1 MRVTN
6 FYAGEFI
13 VCSTIMSGIRGNMR
27 KKRPQAIDVL
37 VGSNIRIRRLER
49 KISQTKLAHA
59 IGVTFQ
65 QVQKY
70 EKGTNRVGAS
80 RLTRIA
86 NMLEVPVASFFV
98 GAQGNDWSE
107 QDLDDSPVK
116 LLAEP
121 YALRLAQ
128 AFVAIKDLDL
138 RRSLVDVIEI
148 ISAKGSR
155 AR

>member
-1 MRVTN
+1 
-6 FYAGEFI
+6 
-13 VCSTIMSGIRGNMR
+13 
-27 KKRPQAIDVL
+27 
-37 VGSNIRIRRLER
+37 
-49 KISQTKLAHA
+49 
-59 IGVTFQ
+59 
-65 QVQKY
+65 VQKY

-86 NMLEVPVASFFV
+86 NFLEVPVASFFV
-98 GAQGNDWSE
+98 GAQGDDWSE
-107 QDLDDSPVK
+107 QDLDNSPVK

-128 AFVAIKDLDL
+128 AFVGIKDLDL

-148 ISAKGSR
+148 IASKSTR

>member
-1 MRVTN
+1 MLSQMMTGAR
-6 FYAGEFI
+6 A
-13 VCSTIMSGIRGNMR
+13 NMR

-49 KISQTKLAHA
+49 QVSQTKLAQA

-86 NMLEVPVASFFV
+86 NFLEVPVAQFFI
-98 GAQGNDWSE
+98 GAQGNDWSD
-107 QDLDDSPVK
+107 QDIDDSPVK

-128 AFVAIKDLDL
+128 AFVGIKDLDL
-138 RRSLVDVIEI
+138 RRSLVDVVEI
-148 ISAKGSR
+148 IASKSGR

>member
-1 MRVTN
+1 MLSQMMITGAR
-6 FYAGEFI
+6 A
-13 VCSTIMSGIRGNMR
+13 NMR

-49 KISQTKLAHA
+49 QVSQTKLAQA

-86 NMLEVPVASFFV
+86 NFLEVPVAQFFI
-98 GAQGNDWSE
+98 GAQGNDWSD
-107 QDLDDSPVK
+107 QDIDDSPVK

-128 AFVAIKDLDL
+128 AFVGIKDLDL

-148 ISAKGSR
+148 IASKSGR

>member
-1 MRVTN
+1 MLPAV
-6 FYAGEFI
+6 
-13 VCSTIMSGIRGNMR
+13 MSGGARGTMR

-49 KISQTKLAHA
+49 QVSQTKLAQA

-86 NMLEVPVASFFV
+86 NMLEVPVAQFFV

-128 AFVAIKDLDL
+128 AFVGIKDLDL
-138 RRSLVDVIEI
+138 RRSLVDVVEI
-148 ISAKGSR
+148 IASTKGGR

>member
-1 MRVTN
+1 MVPPFN
-6 FYAGEFI
+6 VG
-13 VCSTIMSGIRGNMR
+13 SGDMR

-49 KISQTKLAHA
+49 QVSQTKLADA

-86 NMLEVPVASFFV
+86 NFLEVAVATFFI
-98 GAQGNDWSE
+98 GAQGDDWSE
-107 QDLDDSPVK
+107 PDLDDSPVK

-128 AFVAIKDLDL
+128 AFVGIKDLDL
-138 RRSLVDVIEI
+138 RRSLVDVVEI
-148 ISAKGSR
+148 IASKGSR

>member
-1 MRVTN
+1 MLP
-6 FYAGEFI
+6 
-13 VCSTIMSGIRGNMR
+13 TIMSGGARGNMR

-49 KISQTKLAHA
+49 QVSQTKLAQA

-86 NMLEVPVASFFV
+86 NMLEVPVAQFFI

-128 AFVAIKDLDL
+128 AFVGIKDLDL
-138 RRSLVDVIEI
+138 RRSLVDVVEI
-148 ISAKGSR
+148 IASTKSGR

>member
-1 MRVTN
+1 MDVMTG
-6 FYAGEFI
+6 AA
-13 VCSTIMSGIRGNMR
+13 NMR

-49 KISQTKLAHA
+49 GVSQTKLAQA

-86 NMLEVPVASFFV
+86 NFLEVPVAQFFV

-107 QDLDDSPVK
+107 PDLDDSPVK

-128 AFVAIKDLDL
+128 AFVGIKDMDL
-138 RRSLVDVIEI
+138 RRSLVDVVEVIA
-148 ISAKGSR
+148 SKAGR

>member
-1 MRVTN
+1 
-6 FYAGEFI
+6 
-13 VCSTIMSGIRGNMR
+13 MSGGARATMR

-49 KISQTKLAHA
+49 QVSQTKLAQA

-86 NMLEVPVASFFV
+86 NMLEVPVAQFFV

-128 AFVAIKDLDL
+128 AFVGIKDLDL
-138 RRSLVDVIEI
+138 RRSLVDVVEI
-148 ISAKGSR
+148 IASTKGGR